1 MILPAIKMRF
11 VCDEQNLDMLLKYIA
26 SIVEKHTDSE
36 VITETDYL
44 LSSDSLLHIHSLTD

>member
-1 MILPAIKMRF
+1 MRF